1 MILLIHNDTG
11 SMNTIIVGFTAIAL
25 YCATGFLL
33 AFSLYKRSQS
43 PVSRGQLIALGMT
56 ATLLHAFELQE
67 GLFTSQGLNL
77 GFFNAFSLFSWLI
90 ALLVLM
96 AALSKPIENLGIMV
110 FPLAA
115 ISIALEMLFPS
126 QHLLLL
132 EKAPPGLQAHILISV
147 LAYSLLSIAAVQ
159 SILLW
164 VQDRQLRGKRP
175 GGFIRALPPLQTM
188 ETLLFQLIGVGF
200 ILQSISLISGAV
212 FLENLFAQHLVHKTV
227 LSIIAWLVFAV
238 LLWGRW
244 HFGWR
249 GRTAIR
255 WTLSGA
261 VALMLAYFGSKLV
274 LELVLHR

>member
-1 MILLIHNDTG
+1 
-11 SMNTIIVGFTAIAL
+11 MNTIIIGFIAIAL

-33 AFSLYKRSQS
+33 AFSLYKRGKS
-43 PVSRGQLIALGMT
+43 PLSRGQVIALGM
-56 ATLLHAFELQE
+56 AAAALHAIELQAN
-67 GLFTSQGLNL
+67 LFTWHGLNL
-77 GFFNAFSLFSWLI
+77 GFFNAFSLFSWII
-90 ALLVLM
+90 ALLVL
-96 AALSKPIENLGIMV
+96 AVALRKPIENLGIMV
-110 FPLAA
+110 FPIAA
-115 ISIALEMLFPS
+115 ASIALEMLFPS
-126 QHLLLL
+126 QYLLL

-159 SILLW
+159 AILLW
-164 VQDRQLRGKRP
+164 VQDRQLRSKHP

-188 ETLLFQLIGVGF
+188 ETLLFQMIGMGF
-200 ILQSISLISGAV
+200 ALQSLSLLSGAI
-212 FLENLFAQHLVHKTV
+212 FLENMFAQHLAHKTI

-244 HFGWR
+244 RFGWR

>member
-1 MILLIHNDTG
+1 MIPLTHHDSGL
-11 SMNTIIVGFTAIAL
+11 MNTIIIGFIAIAL
-25 YCATGFLL
+25 YCAAGFLL
-33 AFSLYKRSQS
+33 AFSLYKRGHS

-67 GLFTSQGLNL
+67 SLFTSQGLNL

-90 ALLVLM
+90 ALLVLL

-110 FPLAA
+110 FPMAA
-115 ISIALEMLFPS
+115 VSIALEMLFPS
-126 QHLLLL
+126 QHLLL
-132 EKAPPGLQAHILISV
+132 EKALPGLQAHILISV

-159 SILLW
+159 AILLW
-164 VQDRQLRGKRP
+164 VQDRQLRSKHP

-188 ETLLFQLIGVGF
+188 ETLLFQMIGAGF
-200 ILQSISLISGAV
+200 ILQSLSLISGV
-212 FLENLFAQHLVHKTV
+212 IFLENMFAQHLAHKTV

>member
-1 MILLIHNDTG
+1 
-11 SMNTIIVGFTAIAL
+11 MNTIIIGFIAIAL

-33 AFSLYKRSQS
+33 AFSLYKKGRS
-43 PVSRGQLIALGMT
+43 PISRGRIIALGMT
-56 ATLLHAFELQE
+56 AIILHAFELQ
-67 GLFTSQGLNL
+67 GSLFTGHGLNL
-77 GFFNAFSLFSWLI
+77 GFFNAFSLFSWLS
-90 ALLVLM
+90 ALLVLVV
-96 AALSKPIENLGIMV
+96 ALHKPIENLGIIV
-110 FPLAA
+110 FPMTAV
-115 ISIALEMLFPS
+115 SIALEMMFPS
-126 QHLLLL
+126 QHLLL
-132 EKAPPGLQAHILISV
+132 EKALPGLQAHILISV

-159 SILLW
+159 AILLW
-164 VQDRQLRGKRP
+164 VQDQQLRSKHP

-188 ETLLFQLIGVGF
+188 ETLLFQMIGAGF
-200 ILQSISLISGAV
+200 ILQSLSLISGMI
-212 FLENLFAQHLVHKTV
+212 FLENMFTQHLAHKTV
-227 LSIIAWLVFAV
+227 LSIIAWGVFAV

>member
-1 MILLIHNDTG
+1 
-11 SMNTIIVGFTAIAL
+11 MNTIIFGFIAISL

-33 AFSLYKRSQS
+33 AFSLYKKGKS
-43 PVSRGQLIALGMT
+43 PIKRGHLITLGLT
-56 ATLLHAFELQE
+56 ATILHAFELQ
-67 GLFTSQGLNL
+67 GSLFTAQGLNL

-90 ALLVLM
+90 ALLVLVV
-96 AALSKPIENLGIMV
+96 ALNKPIENLGIMV
-110 FPLAA
+110 FPMAGL
-115 ISIALEMLFPS
+115 SIALEMLFPS
-126 QHLLLL
+126 QHLLL
-132 EKAPPGLQAHILISV
+132 EKALPGLQAHILISV

-159 SILLW
+159 AILLW
-164 VQDRQLRGKRP
+164 VQDRQLRSKRP

-188 ETLLFQLIGVGF
+188 ETLLFQMIGAGF
-200 ILQSISLISGAV
+200 ILQSLSLISGMI
-212 FLENLFAQHLVHKTV
+212 FLENMFTQHLAHKTV
-227 LSIIAWLVFAV
+227 LSIIAWGVFAV

>member
-1 MILLIHNDTG
+1 MIPVTPQDSGL
-11 SMNTIIVGFTAIAL
+11 MNTIIIGFIAIAL

-33 AFSLYKRSQS
+33 AFSLYKRGRFR
-43 PVSRGQLIALGMT
+43 VGRGQLIALGMT

-67 GLFTSQGLNL
+67 GLFTTQGLNL
-77 GFFNAFSLFSWLI
+77 GFFNAFSLFSGLM
-90 ALLVLM
+90 ALLVLV

-110 FPLAA
+110 FPMAA
-115 ISIALEMLFPS
+115 LSIALEMLFPS
-126 QHLLLL
+126 QHLLL
-132 EKAPPGLQAHILISV
+132 EKALPGLQAHILISV
-147 LAYSLLSIAAVQ
+147 LAYSLLSIAAAQ
-159 SILLW
+159 AILLW
-164 VQDRQLRGKRP
+164 VQDRQLRSKRP

-188 ETLLFQLIGVGF
+188 ETLLFQLIGAGF
-200 ILQSISLISGAV
+200 ILQSLSLISGV
-212 FLENLFAQHLVHKTV
+212 IFLENMFAQHLVHKTV

>member
-1 MILLIHNDTG
+1 MIPVTHHDSGLMD
-11 SMNTIIVGFTAIAL
+11 TIIIGFIAIVI
-25 YCATGFLL
+25 YCVTGFLL
-33 AFSLYKRSQS
+33 AFSLYKKGHS

-56 ATLLHAFELQE
+56 AVLLHAFELQE
-67 GLFTSQGLNL
+67 SLFTSHGLNL

-90 ALLVLM
+90 ALLVLVTS
-96 AALSKPIENLGIMV
+96 LSRPIENLGIMV
-110 FPLAA
+110 FPMAA
-115 ISIALEMLFPS
+115 VSIAMEMLFPS
-126 QHLLLL
+126 QHLLL

-159 SILLW
+159 AILLW
-164 VQDRQLRGKRP
+164 VQDRQLRSKRP

-188 ETLLFQLIGVGF
+188 ETLLFQMIGAGF
-200 ILQSISLISGAV
+200 ILQSLSLISGAL
-212 FLENLFAQHLVHKTV
+212 FLENMFAQHLAHKTV
-227 LSIIAWLVFAV
+227 LSIIAWAVFAV